1 MPALP
6 ACRLVPAMLLFLPFA
21 LLGCSSGVEDNRA
34 GLSCL
39 DDSKECIDSRQA
51 TLKGMLADK
60 DRAWVKEPATPHAHA
75 SGVRLF
81 AYRTQKKEMSCE
93 ELAAGRREA
102 DNAARAMRS
111 ADAKGLSPAQIARAT
126 MFAAEVSKEL
136 SVEMKSRRC
145 KA

>member
-1 MPALP
+1 MNAGLPSRASITTLLLALP
-6 ACRLVPAMLLFLPFA
+6 LLVAV
-21 LLGCSSGVEDNRA
+21 CSGGMDDNRA
-34 GLSCL
+34 GLSCV
-39 DDSKECIDSRQA
+39 DDSKECIDQRQA

-60 DRAWVKEPATPHAHA
+60 DKGWVKEQPTPQAHA

-81 AYRTQKKEMSCE
+81 AFRAQKKEMSCE

-102 DNAARAMRS
+102 DS
-111 ADAKGLSPAQIARAT
+111 VAKSVKGAQGLSPAQISRAT

-136 SVEMKSRRC
+136 TVEMRSRRC

>member
-1 MPALP
+1 MPPLHAR
-6 ACRLVPAMLLFLPFA
+6 RLTPAMLLFLPFA
-21 LLGCSSGVEDNRA
+21 LLGCSSGVEDTRA

-60 DRAWVKEPATPHAHA
+60 DRAWGKEPAPHA

-81 AYRTQKKEMSCE
+81 AYRTQKKELSCE

-102 DNAARAMRS
+102 DTAAKAMRS

-136 SVEMKSRRC
+136 SVEMKNRRC